1 MKRRLLAGLL
11 TLIMALS
18 LLPCSA
24 LAAGPMRA
32 IKDSPDTVDTYVFM
46 NGSTELSR
54 QTVKAG
60 DTLVQPETPS
70 QGGIS
75 PAGKMRRIRNRPSV
89 PWRP

>member
-1 MKRRLLAGLL
+1 MKRRFWAGLL

-32 IKDSPDTVDTYVFM
+32 IKDDSDTVDTYVFM
-46 NGSTELSR
+46 KNASTELSR

-70 QGGIS
+70 QEGWHFIGW
-75 PAGKMRRIRNRPSV
+75 KNDENE
-89 PWRP
+89 